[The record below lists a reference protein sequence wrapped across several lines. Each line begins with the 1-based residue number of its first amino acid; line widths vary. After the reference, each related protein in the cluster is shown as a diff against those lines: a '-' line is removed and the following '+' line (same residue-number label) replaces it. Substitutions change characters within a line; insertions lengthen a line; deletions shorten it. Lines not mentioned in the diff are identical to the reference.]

1 MMNHTREWLGVGA
14 LIWLVVGGGIEFA
27 IERLA
32 PHFVQEYFST
42 LWIFCGWAGPSL
54 ALAMMGLRKGNPASR
69 ICSILVLIALALPL
83 LFIIYLGVQLGRC
96 VAEPAG
102 RGGIKPAN
110 QRNVILRACSI
121 MRG

>member
-1 MMNHTREWLGVGA
+1 MQDSLASSSRKRFRVVPQHMNPTREWLGVVA

-54 ALAMMGLRKGNPASR
+54 VLAIAGLRKGNLASR
-69 ICSILVLIALALPL
+69 ISSILVLIALALPL
-83 LFIIYLGVQLGRC
+83 LFIIYVGIQLGR
-96 VAEPAG
+96 
-102 RGGIKPAN
+102 
-110 QRNVILRACSI
+110 
-121 MRG
+121 